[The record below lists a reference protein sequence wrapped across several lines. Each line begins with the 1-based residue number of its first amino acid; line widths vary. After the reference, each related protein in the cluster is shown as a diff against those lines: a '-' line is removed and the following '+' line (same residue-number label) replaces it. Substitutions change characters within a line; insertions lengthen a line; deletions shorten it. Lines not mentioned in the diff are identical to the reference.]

1 MAREGK
7 ANAYSHCSYCF
18 QFQNTVG
25 PNYRKTVIEKK
36 STFFLGN
43 LSSLLYSSSVS
54 WTDLVVKPETRSVT
68 VIMINTMVLP
78 TLLQAS
84 KRHRIKLFWSKEV
97 LDVLA
102 DGYSVK
108 YGARSIH
115 HEV

>member
-1 MAREGK
+1 
-7 ANAYSHCSYCF
+7 
-18 QFQNTVG
+18 
-25 PNYRKTVIEKK
+25 
-36 STFFLGN
+36 
-43 LSSLLYSSSVS
+43 
-54 WTDLVVKPETRSVT
+54 
-68 VIMINTMVLP
+68 MINTMVLP